1 MIAQSIRRLPRR
13 LVADARGTF
22 IKCID
27 GHETDLPGFTGEVYM
42 VRAFP
47 NQRRGDHYH
56 PQAREWFTVVAGEGV
71 LALQDIASGERL
83 DLRLSASRPETVFI
97 PPGLAHVFVNNPAAK
112 EDLIVIAYTDRLYD
126 PADTVPHVV
135 R

>member
-1 MIAQSIRRLPRR
+1 MIAQSIRRLTRR

-27 GHETDLPGFTGEVYM
+27 GQEPDLPAFTGEVYM
-42 VRAFP
+42 VRAFAG
-47 NQRRGDHYH
+47 QRRGDHYH
-56 PQAREWFTVVAGEGV
+56 PQAREWFTVIAGEGV
-71 LALQDIASGERL
+71 LALQDLASGERL
-83 DLRLSASRPETVFI
+83 DLRLSSAHPETVFI
-97 PPGLAHVFVNNPAAK
+97 PPGLAHVFVNDPAAS
-112 EDLIVIAYTDRLYD
+112 EDLIVVAYTDRLYD

>member
-1 MIAQSIRRLPRR
+1 MIPTRITRLPRR

-27 GHETDLPGFTGEVYM
+27 GHEPELPGFTGEVYM
-42 VRAFP
+42 VRAFGG
-47 NQRRGDHYH
+47 QRRGDHYH
-56 PQAREWFTVVAGEGV
+56 PLAREWFTVIAGEGV

-83 DLRLSASRPETVFI
+83 DLQLSAARPETVFI
-97 PPGLAHVFVNNPAAK
+97 PPGLAHVFVNDPAAR
-112 EDLIVIAYTDRLYD
+112 EDLIVVAYTDRLYD
-126 PADTVPHVV
+126 PADTIPHVV

>member
-1 MIAQSIRRLPRR
+1 MIAQSIRILPRR

-27 GHETDLPGFTGEVYM
+27 GLESDLPARAGEVYM
-42 VRAFP
+42 VRAFAG
-47 NQRRGDHYH
+47 QRRGDHYH
-56 PQAREWFTVVAGEGV
+56 LQAREWFTVIVGEGV
-71 LALQDIASGERL
+71 LALQDVVSGERH
-83 DLRLSASRPETVFI
+83 DLRLSAAHPETIFI
-97 PPGLAHVFVNNPAAK
+97 PPGLAHVFVNDSSAR
-112 EDLIVIAYTDRLYD
+112 EDLIVVAYTDRLYD